1 MLRRHVGVHW
11 WYSVTYLRK
20 NQTGNHLSLKESFRT
35 SSRVSPLELFQV
47 KESRMRS
54 LFLVLNFAVGY
65 RLPQYEKTA
74 YGHPLDYENEP
85 GHGPKH
91 GRRHEHGHK
100 YGTET
105 KMLKMN
111 RTKVEDKFW
120 KLLEFTLI
128 DMKKHDDNGSRKRK
142 RSKNE
147 SPLNRAPR
155 DGVSWNKMRN
165 TLAKYRTYK
174 AGNDN
179 ALDGL
184 QAKSSASDWKSS
196 KIKRYSRKRHDRHED
211 ITSVLCQLV
220 EFYQENGTH
229 KQKNLIRSFLE
240 DNP

>member
-1 MLRRHVGVHW
+1 
-11 WYSVTYLRK
+11 
-20 NQTGNHLSLKESFRT
+20 
-35 SSRVSPLELFQV
+35 
-47 KESRMRS
+47 MRS

-74 YGHPLDYENEP
+74 YGQTLDYSNEP
-85 GHGPKH
+85 GHKKH
-91 GRRHEHGHK
+91 GRRHEHGKK
-100 YGTET
+100 YGTEQKT

-111 RTKVEDKFW
+111 RTKDDLEDKFW

-128 DMKKHDDNGSRKRK
+128 DMKKHDNGSRKRK
-142 RSKNE
+142 RSKIG
-147 SPLNRAPR
+147 SRMPLNRAPR

-174 AGNDN
+174 PRKVADT
-179 ALDGL
+179 AVDGL
-184 QAKSSASDWKSS
+184 QENSTDWKSS
-196 KIKRYSRKRHDRHED
+196 KIKRYSRKRHDD

>member
-1 MLRRHVGVHW
+1 
-11 WYSVTYLRK
+11 
-20 NQTGNHLSLKESFRT
+20 
-35 SSRVSPLELFQV
+35 
-47 KESRMRS
+47 MRS
-54 LFLVLNFAVGY
+54 LFLVLNFSVGY

-74 YGHPLDYENEP
+74 YGQPLDYENEP
-85 GHGPKH
+85 GHGTK
-91 GRRHEHGHK
+91 HGHK
-100 YGTET
+100 YGTEIKT

-165 TLAKYRTYK
+165 TLAKYRNNK
-174 AGNDN
+174 AGND
-179 ALDGL
+179 GM

-211 ITSVLCQLV
+211 CVLCQLV

>member
-1 MLRRHVGVHW
+1 M
-11 WYSVTYLRK
+11 
-20 NQTGNHLSLKESFRT
+20 
-35 SSRVSPLELFQV
+35 
-47 KESRMRS
+47 
-54 LFLVLNFAVGY
+54 LNFAVGY

-74 YGHPLDYENEP
+74 YGQPLDYENEP
-85 GHGPKH
+85 GHGPRH

-100 YGTET
+100 YGTEKT

-111 RTKVEDKFW
+111 RTKANLEDKFW

-174 AGNDN
+174 AGGNN
-179 ALDGL
+179 AGK
-184 QAKSSASDWKSS
+184 QATSSASDWKSS
-196 KIKRYSRKRHDRHED
+196 KIKRYSRKRHED

>member
-20 NQTGNHLSLKESFRT
+20 NQFGNRLSLKESFRT
-35 SSRVSPLELFQV
+35 SSRVSSLELFQV
-47 KESRMRS
+47 KKPRMRS

-74 YGHPLDYENEP
+74 YGQPLDYENEP
-85 GHGPKH
+85 GHGPH

-100 YGTET
+100 YGTEIKT

-111 RTKVEDKFW
+111 QTKANLEDKFW

-174 AGNDN
+174 AGND
-179 ALDGL
+179 AVDGM
-184 QAKSSASDWKSS
+184 QAKSSDWKSS